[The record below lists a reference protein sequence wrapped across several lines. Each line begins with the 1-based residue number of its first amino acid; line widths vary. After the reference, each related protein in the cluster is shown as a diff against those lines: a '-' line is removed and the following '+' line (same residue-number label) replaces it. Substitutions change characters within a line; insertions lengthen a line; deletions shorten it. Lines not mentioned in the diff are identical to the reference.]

1 VFGDLQV
8 VIRSRCDKTGV
19 ASHGE
24 AQRCVGCGAYKASSF
39 TQVTTSVYPHSLFLQ
54 KDGLEVPIGRIVDD
68 PLFFL
73 VSMANHWLT
82 VVPPDQLLFSLLPCI
97 PIFASITYHAAHASP
112 EITVQIL
119 SASPIFAPRVIA
131 SEESN
136 VVTGWSPD
144 EQVSNYKC
152 TSPGRLV
159 EFRATWRSQFYSQ
172 TRFISIIVLVMS
184 ESGMRRGDICA
195 RAGVLTAPTSA
206 CERFSRF
213 ASEFVCT
220 ETFDSS
226 S

>member
-1 VFGDLQV
+1 MTVKHSGVLDVALTKRL
-8 VIRSRCDKTGV
+8 RSHKSPPQFIHTHFFCRKTGLKFP
-19 ASHGE
+19 SGE
-24 AQRCVGCGAYKASSF
+24 SLTTRC
-39 TQVTTSVYPHSLFLQ
+39 
-54 KDGLEVPIGRIVDD
+54 
-68 PLFFL
+68 FFL
-73 VSMANHWLT
+73 SAWLT

-97 PIFASITYHAAHASP
+97 PIFASVTYHAAHASP
-112 EITVQIL
+112 EITVQTL
-119 SASPIFAPRVIA
+119 SASPTFAPRVIA